1 LKEVGYVI
9 PFAQNLTSDIV
20 KEDGTCSFCKKE
32 EKHLKKK
39 PQNLKILIGANVKI
53 VKISFVKTTVFICV
67 MIVGKQKKIKFGL
80 PIN

>member
-1 LKEVGYVI
+1 
-9 PFAQNLTSDIV
+9 
-20 KEDGTCSFCKKE
+20 
-32 EKHLKKK
+32 LKKK
-39 PQNLKILIGANVKI
+39 LQNLKILIGANVKI